1 MPAMI
6 MENDMIFSASRVVPW
21 HGLGIVVEE
30 APDSEAAIKL
40 AKLDWEVQQKP
51 VYFNAGDTYNVAP
64 NYIANVRSDTQ
75 EVLGI
80 VSERYQIV
88 QNQEAFGFTDAL
100 ISGGDVRYET
110 AGSLK
115 NGRQVWMLGKMN
127 QDFEILGDKV
137 DPYLCFVNSHDGTG
151 AIRVLMTPVRVVCK
165 NTLNMAIAQASRS
178 WSTTHV
184 GDIASKMK
192 EAERTLGL
200 ATAYMEKL
208 NENAN
213 ELVDIYVNESRF
225 NEILDEL
232 LPIDQRVNERAMN
245 TVLRKREAIQRAMK
259 ADDIAKFR
267 GTGWQ
272 VINAVSDFITH
283 AEPARRT
290 KTFEENRFA
299 KVVGGD
305 TLFDKTYQLLLA
317 VA

>member
-1 MPAMI
+1 MPALI
-6 MENDMIFSASRVVPW
+6 MEQDFMMSASRVVPW
-21 HGLGIVVEE
+21 HKLGVVVEE
-30 APDSEAAIKL
+30 APDSVAAIKL
-40 AKLDWEVQQKP
+40 AKLDWEVHQKP
-51 VYFNAGDTYNVAP
+51 VYINAGDSYNAAP

-80 VSERYQIV
+80 VSERYQII
-88 QNQEAFGFTDAL
+88 QNQEAFSFTDAL

-115 NGRQVWMLGKMN
+115 NGRQVWMLAKIN
-127 QDFEILGDKV
+127 REYDILGDKV
-137 DPYLCFVNSHDGTG
+137 DPYLCFTMAHDGTG
-151 AIRVLMTPVRVVCK
+151 AIRALMTPIRVVCK

-184 GDIASKMK
+184 GDIAAKMK

-200 ATAYMEKL
+200 ASAYMEKL
-208 NENAN
+208 NEEAN
-213 ELVDIYVNESRF
+213 LLTEIYVPDSKF
-225 NEILDEL
+225 IEILNEV
-232 LPIDQRVNERAMN
+232 LPIDEKVNERAMN
-245 TVLRKREAIQRAMK
+245 TIMRKREAIQRAMK

-272 VINAVSDFITH
+272 VINAVSDFVTH

-299 KVVGGD
+299 KVIGGD
-305 TLFDKTYQLLLA
+305 TLFDKTYQLLKA